1 MQVSAVAAAASPL
14 RSRMRWA
21 ILALLF
27 LSTVINY
34 VDRQTLSILAS
45 TIQADLGMS
54 DLDYAAVVQLFLVAY
69 TIAHLGA
76 GWLTDRLGPKLGLAL
91 FVCWWST
98 ANLVTGFAQSAMQL
112 GAARFALG
120 LGEAGNYTAAPKT
133 VAERFPAHERGF
145 AVGVYTAGAMV
156 GATIAPP
163 LIGWLALA
171 HGWRAAFFATGALG
185 FVWVVGWWLVHH
197 WSPPVQAPR
206 AAEAGGRWGWIPL
219 LRQRPVWGLALARM
233 ITDPVWYF
241 YLFWFPKYMIDDRG
255 LTLMQMAQ
263 VAWVVYL
270 AADLGSIGG
279 GVASGRLVRRG
290 MAPARSR
297 LWLMGIAAL
306 LAPIG
311 ATIAGEPSIAT
322 TFALAALVAC
332 AHLVFLTNIT
342 TLAVDTFP
350 SRHVATIFGII
361 AAGSGLGGMLSTRV
375 VGEFANEQSYGPL
388 FLMMALLHPLGWLV
402 AWWAVRKPAAAQAPG

>member
-1 MQVSAVAAAASPL
+1 MGAAEAASPL

-21 ILALLF
+21 ILAMLF

-45 TIQADLGMS
+45 TVQAELGMD

-69 TIAHLGA
+69 TLAHLGA

-91 FVCWWST
+91 FVCWWSA
-98 ANLVTGFAQSAMQL
+98 ANIVTGFAQSAMQL

-133 VAERFPAHERGF
+133 VAERFPAEERGF

-163 LIGWLALA
+163 LIAWLALA
-171 HGWRAAFFATGALG
+171 HGWRAAFIATGMLG
-185 FVWVVGWWLVHH
+185 FVWIIGWWLVHH
-197 WSPPVQAPR
+197 WAPTVAPPND
-206 AAEAGGRWGWIPL
+206 AEAGGRWGWVPL
-219 LRQRPVWGLALARM
+219 LRQRPVWGLAVARM

-255 LTLMQMAQ
+255 LSLMQMAQ

-297 LWLMGIAAL
+297 LWLMAGAAL
-306 LAPIG
+306 LAPAG
-311 ATIAGEPSIAT
+311 AMIAGSPSIAA
-322 TFALAALVAC
+322 TFALAALVAF
-332 AHLVFLTNIT
+332 AHLVFLTNLT

-375 VGEFANEQSYGPL
+375 VGEFANAQSYGSV

-402 AWWAVRKPAAAQAPG
+402 AWWAVRRPAAQATA